1 MCVAAWKSLP
11 ARPAIGFF
19 TTHPQM
25 RRSGWVF
32 PKGERGRHR
41 APSGRDVSSWMLLK
55 DQLRENRD
63 LYLDSH
69 GVFVRKLQGYIHAAS
84 NGAENELAVGDYF
97 FLSNLHR
104 ITQAD
109 GRHVQ
114 LLWPISFGFYLQLQL
129 THMNRRQ
136 CDHAI
141 RVGLAPT
148 LAKEA
153 IRACRF

>member
-11 ARPAIGFF
+11 ATTAIGFF

-25 RRSGWVF
+25 RRSRWVF

-69 GVFVRKLQGYIHAAS
+69 GVFVRKLQGYKHAAS
-84 NGAENELAVGDYF
+84 NGSENELALGDYF
-97 FLSNLHR
+97 FFRVTCTGSPRPTAGTSNSC
-104 ITQAD
+104 
-109 GRHVQ
+109 GRYP
-114 LLWPISFGFYLQLQL
+114 LAFTFSFNSPI
-129 THMNRRQ
+129 
-136 CDHAI
+136 
-141 RVGLAPT
+141 
-148 LAKEA
+148 
-153 IRACRF
+153 